1 MSTLNS
7 TPSLNVFTFP
17 TRLKALRC
25 LRATRRMKEET
36 EVQAVRSNT
45 AMEQKS
51 GKGKY
56 GRGRARKN
64 GQGQKRK
71 VADRDPASVM
81 SLKDKVREGSM
92 WLRVLEKKTHS
103 LSKAHKHKHILG

>member
-1 MSTLNS
+1 MT
-7 TPSLNVFTFP
+7 
-17 TRLKALRC
+17 K
-25 LRATRRMKEET
+25 
-36 EVQAVRSNT
+36 VR
-45 AMEQKS
+45 E
-51 GKGKY
+51 
-56 GRGRARKN
+56 RKIWKRE
-64 GQGQKRK
+64 GEKQGQKRK